1 MPDLNEHALLS
12 GSPRLHMSLTLRRIV
27 WLAAAVIIVVVGTFA
42 LRAFPTQGGAAWF
55 ALTMALIAIIG
66 VMMAI
71 VWRKMVSTNALESV
85 VAELADAVAQAHE
98 AQVRA
103 EGEAQ
108 QKARLAALLD
118 SALTNAPI
126 GFAFFDHE
134 LRFLRVN
141 QTFAR
146 LTGVVPTDHIG
157 LSLADLDPA
166 VAQFVEPRLREV
178 QTTRQPVVNVE
189 YRVRTPGPAGEMRSV
204 LWSCYPIATHDG
216 DFFGIGAAVTDV
228 TELKTLEEQLV
239 QAQKMEAVG
248 RLAGGVAHDFNNL
261 LTVISSYAELILF
274 DDAMKGREE
283 IAEIRGATAR
293 AAKLT
298 RQLLAFSRRQ
308 AMEPRIVNPNDV
320 VRGVEPMVCRLFD
333 SNIVVE
339 TSLSSDTPLI
349 RVDPGQL
356 EQVVMN
362 LAINAADAMPEGGR
376 LTIDTS
382 NVQLR
387 DDQLKP
393 DADLSTGS
401 YALIRVRDTG
411 HGMDAATVAQIFE
424 PFFTTKEPGRGTGLG
439 LSTVYGIV
447 KQSNGSVSVDSSPGS
462 GSLFNVYLPAV
473 GIDSK

>member
-1 MPDLNEHALLS
+1 MPDSNEQVMPSDSPPSRLS
-12 GSPRLHMSLTLRRIV
+12 PVLRRIL
-27 WLAAAVIIVVVGTFA
+27 WSAAALLIVVAGTMA
-42 LRAFPTQGGAAWF
+42 LRALPSGGGAAWF
-55 ALTMALIAIIG
+55 ALTMALLAIIG
-66 VMMAI
+66 VMIAI
-71 VWRKMVSTNALESV
+71 VWRKVANTSVLESA
-85 VAELADAVAQAHE
+85 VAELGDAVAQAHE
-98 AQVRA
+98 AQMRA
-103 EGEAQ
+103 EGEAL

-118 SALTNAPI
+118 SALSNAPL
-126 GFAFFDHE
+126 GFAFFDQE

-146 LTGVVPTDHIG
+146 LTGVTPTDHIG

-166 VAQFVEPRLREV
+166 VAQFIEPRLREV
-178 QTTRQPVVNVE
+178 QATRQPVVNVE

-204 LWSCYPIATHDG
+204 LWSCYPIATRDG

-228 TELKTLEEQLV
+228 TELKTLEEQLL

-274 DDAMKGREE
+274 DEAMQGREE

-333 SNIVVE
+333 SNITVE
-339 TSLSSDTPLI
+339 TSLSPDTPLI

-376 LTIDTS
+376 LTIDTN
-382 NVQLR
+382 NVRLR
-387 DDQLKP
+387 EDQPRP
-393 DADLSTGS
+393 DADLPPGA

-411 HGMDAATVAQIFE
+411 HGMDETTVAQIFE

-447 KQSNGSVSVDSSPGS
+447 KQSNGSVSVESMPGA
-462 GSLFNVYLPAV
+462 GSVFNVYLPAV
-473 GIDSK
+473 GVDSK